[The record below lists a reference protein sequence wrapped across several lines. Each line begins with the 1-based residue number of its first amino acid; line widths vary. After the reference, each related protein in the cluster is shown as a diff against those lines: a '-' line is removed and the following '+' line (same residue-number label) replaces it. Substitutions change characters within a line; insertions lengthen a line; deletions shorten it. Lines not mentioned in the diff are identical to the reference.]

1 MLSNK
6 IIVAMAKGA
15 RNLIP
20 EYQKSVNL
28 RNDIIAYIKNLPTTL
43 FNDKDKEMVQKY
55 PNYIK
60 YQTTM
65 DIAGRRYYYD
75 DKRLGLPREEWEDI
89 FELRDYSY
97 YTIPLP
103 ATGFLYI
110 GDNICDFYNNFPEE
124 SKELIDKVKKLMETR
139 NKYII
144 RLNKIVAVLKH
155 EAMTLTIV
163 KTNFPE
169 LYVEYKKFI

>member
-20 EYQKSVNL
+20 EYQESIKL
-28 RNDIIAYIKNLPTTL
+28 KNDIIAYINNLPTIL

-60 YQTTM
+60 YQTTI
-65 DIAGRRYYYD
+65 DIGRKYYYD
-75 DKRLGLPREEWEDI
+75 DKILDLPREEWESI
-89 FELRDYSY
+89 YELRDYSFY
-97 YTIPLP
+97 NIPLP

-110 GDNICDFYNNFPEE
+110 GDNIYDFYKNFPEE
-124 SKELIDKVKKLMETR
+124 SKELIDKVKKITETR

-144 RLNKIVAVLKH
+144 RLNEIAAILKH

>member
-6 IIVAMAKGA
+6 ILVAMAKGA

-20 EYQKSVNL
+20 EYQKSVNMK
-28 RNDIIAYIKNLPTTL
+28 NDIIAYIKNLPTIL
-43 FNDKDKEMVQKY
+43 FNDKDKEMIQKY

-60 YQTTM
+60 YQTTI
-65 DIAGRRYYYD
+65 DIGRKYYYD
-75 DKRLGLPREEWEDI
+75 DKTLDLPSRDEWESI

-97 YTIPLP
+97 YNIPLP
-103 ATGFLYI
+103 AGFLYI
-110 GDNICDFYNNFPEE
+110 GDNIYDFYKNFPEE
-124 SKELIDKVKKLMETR
+124 SKELIDKAKKIIETR

-144 RLNKIVAVLKH
+144 RLNKIVEVLKH

-169 LYVEYKKFI
+169 LYIEYKKFI